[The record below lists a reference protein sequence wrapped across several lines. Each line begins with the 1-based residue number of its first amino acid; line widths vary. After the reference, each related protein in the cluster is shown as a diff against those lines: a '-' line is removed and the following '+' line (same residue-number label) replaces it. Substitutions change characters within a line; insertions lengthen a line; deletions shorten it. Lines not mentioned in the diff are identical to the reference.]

1 MNKAKLFL
9 IISCSIL
16 LLLTAIFA
24 ITKLTNKDNNTTN
37 IDNSNDE
44 KIGKEII
51 ENNNYKLF
59 NDYYDLASN
68 KLKELTLEE
77 KISQLLLVRYPDN
90 PQTTLKQYQFGG
102 YILFAKDFKNKTEEE
117 IKNMINELQKTS
129 KIPLLIAVD
138 EEGGIVNRVSL
149 NPNLVKEPFKSS
161 QELYQENGF
170 ESIKEDTINKS
181 KILSNLGINLNLA
194 PVIDVSTDESD
205 YMYKRTIG
213 QNTNITSIYAKTVI
227 ENSKNTNVSYTLKHF
242 PGYGKNIDTHIGSS
256 TDNRTLE
263 DLKKDSLPPFIEGI
277 NAGAEAVLISHNIM
291 NKIDDQNP
299 ASLSKKIHNILREDL
314 KFTGIIITDALDMD
328 SVSSID
334 NLYIKAITAGN
345 NLMITTDYETSIKQ
359 IKDAINNNVITE
371 ETINNLSKE
380 IIAWKY
386 YKKLIT

>member
-16 LLLTAIFA
+16 LLLTLIFA

-77 KISQLLLVRYPDN
+77 KIAQLLLVRYPDN

-359 IKDAINNNVITE
+359 IKDAINNNIITE

>member
-16 LLLTAIFA
+16 LLLTLIFA

-90 PQTTLKQYQFGG
+90 PKTTLKQYQFGG

-334 NLYIKAITAGN
+334 NLYIKAIKAGN

-359 IKDAINNNVITE
+359 IKDAINNNIITE